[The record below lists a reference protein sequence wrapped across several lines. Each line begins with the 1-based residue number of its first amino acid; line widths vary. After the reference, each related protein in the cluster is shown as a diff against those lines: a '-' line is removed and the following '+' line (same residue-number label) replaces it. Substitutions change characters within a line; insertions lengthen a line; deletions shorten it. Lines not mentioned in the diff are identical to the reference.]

1 MAAGIKTPHPY
12 YPQGLILDH
21 YVPNTNTVFHTLV
34 YVSAGFLAVLFFVC
48 ILGYP
53 RRHSTLAPLGEK
65 FSFFWFLLCAA
76 LHLGFEGYYGI
87 YHAILAGDN
96 SPVAQVWK
104 EYAISDSRYLTSDS
118 FVRVVEAITTS
129 FAHGP
134 STTTNPPATSPN

>member
-1 MAAGIKTPHPY
+1 MAAGIRTPHPY
-12 YPQGLILDH
+12 YPQDLVFDH

-34 YVSAGFLAVLFFVC
+34 YVFIGFFAILALTV

-53 RRHSTLAPLGEK
+53 LRNSTLAPLSEK
-65 FSFFWFLLCAA
+65 FAFFWFILCAA

-87 YHAILAGDN
+87 YHATLAGDN

-118 FVRVVEAITTS
+118 FVRVVEAITTVS
-129 FAHGP
+129 FLL
-134 STTTNPPATSPN
+134 SYLFLELLCS